1 MSKFREN
8 TAFEISI
15 IKDDIK
21 TAVHTKLAE
30 ITELHV
36 YLLNATENLQKV
48 DEKMDILFESFS
60 SMMESAKAELI
71 DLVCN
76 KSVQSTSTDH
86 SELTK
91 HISTCFDSLTS
102 HLNALFDEAKKGEVR
117 EKPTEPVAQTVFA
130 TSENLLTIVDTFSQ
144 RLDVLE

>member
-1 MSKFREN
+1 M
-8 TAFEISI
+8 
-15 IKDDIK
+15 
-21 TAVHTKLAE
+21 
-30 ITELHV
+30 
-36 YLLNATENLQKV
+36 LNATENLQKV

-76 KSVQSTSTDH
+76 KSVQSTSTDR

-117 EKPTEPVAQTVFA
+117 EKPIEPVAQTVFA